1 MCDDNYAAY
10 LSYEEGLEEKP
21 IPSSFYRREWWED
34 TKFDPNKNYPR
45 GILRTVDMDLG
56 VHGEWSLTFFPE
68 CTDVCHAQK
77 NRVCREPSLKEVDDN
92 NFKMTLSAY
101 IRSDIES
108 WNLDR
113 ISNGEWGGLKPR
125 EKFEDMWLKRDKK
138 AIEEMLDFDYEC
150 WMEGYENFKLYY
162 EGQKLI
168 EFGDYP
174 GFEDAEEGWIEF
186 NTIDDEMDEMFK
198 ELEGEI
204 NLHTLR
210 ARAGPPSGEYYMR
223 TNISNGPDCHFG
235 APLGHPES
243 CWSSWVYEE
252 WCPERGRT
260 SLIRE
265 PNPEDC
271 GQLDSFDTSFMKVPI
286 MWGISPKWG
295 FYELTADSD
304 YEECFKPRKTSSY
317 RDRVLPPD
325 TPKDHPWLRWGIWD
339 LKRFL
344 PPHCKDR
351 YLDDLEKWKLDDIQS
366 GLKRF
371 SSLHCAFHW
380 MEDELDNEG
389 RFVADGE
396 VTFVCNREPTYTI
409 IKTKYGDCVFD
420 KITNMNPGDK
430 VKILCED
437 NDITD
442 PWLNHLK
449 IKCIRVYTG
458 LSLREPGAWRNN
470 TLRARIKEA
479 RPPYH

>member
-34 TKFDPNKNYPR
+34 TKFDPPKNYPR

-56 VHGEWSLTFFPE
+56 EHGSWSLTFFPE

-77 NRVCREPSLKEVDDN
+77 NRPCKEPSLREVDDN
-92 NFKMTLSAY
+92 NFKMMLSAY
-101 IRSDIES
+101 TRSDIES

-125 EKFEDMWLKRDKK
+125 EKFEDMWLKEDKK
-138 AIEEMLDFDYEC
+138 KIEEMLDFGYEL
-150 WMEGYENFKLYY
+150 WMEGFENSMLYY
-162 EGQKLI
+162 EGQRII

-186 NTIDDEMDEMFK
+186 NTIDDEMDKMFE
-198 ELEGEI
+198 ELEQEVE
-204 NLHTLR
+204 LHTFR

-223 TNISNGPDCHFG
+223 TNICSRT
-235 APLGHPES
+235 GHPDS
-243 CWSSWVYEE
+243 CWGSWTYEE
-252 WCPERGRT
+252 WCPEIGRT
-260 SLIRE
+260 SLISK
-265 PNPEDC
+265 PENN
-271 GQLDSFDTSFMKVPI
+271 GEFVSFNKEFFEAPI

-295 FYELTADSD
+295 FNELTADSK
-304 YEECFKPRKTSSY
+304 YEASTPIPVYLSVWSY
-317 RDRVLPPD
+317 LDRVLPPD
-325 TPKDHPWLRWGIWD
+325 TPDGHPWKRWTREDSKG
-339 LKRFL
+339 FL

-351 YLDDLEKWKLDDIQS
+351 YLGDLENWRLDNVN

-371 SSLHCAFHW
+371 SGLKSCGGW

-389 RFVADGE
+389 RFVCDGV
-396 VTFVCNREPTYTI
+396 VTFVCNRRPKYTI

-420 KITNMNPGDK
+420 NNTSLKPGED
-430 VKILCED
+430 VKILCRG
-437 NDITD
+437 NDLTD

-449 IKCIRVYTG
+449 IKCTRVFPKYMWEKG
-458 LSLREPGAWRNN
+458 GVVQDGDFS
-470 TLRARIKEA
+470 I
-479 RPPYH
+479 Y

>member
-34 TKFDPNKNYPR
+34 TKFDPKKNYPR
-45 GILRTVDMDLG
+45 GILRKVDMDLG
-56 VHGEWSLTFFPE
+56 EHGEWSLTFFPE

-77 NRVCREPSLKEVDDN
+77 NRPCHEPSLREVDDN
-92 NFKMTLSAY
+92 NFKMTLCAY

-150 WMEGYENFKLYY
+150 WMEGFENFMLYY
-162 EGQKLI
+162 EGQRII

-186 NTIDDEMDEMFK
+186 NTIDDEINKMFE
-198 ELEGEI
+198 ELEGEVE
-204 NLHTLR
+204 LHTFR

-223 TNISNGPDCHFG
+223 ANICPRT
-235 APLGHPES
+235 GHPDS
-243 CWSSWVYEE
+243 CWGSWTYEE
-252 WCPERGRT
+252 WCPEMGRT
-260 SLIRE
+260 SLISK
-265 PNPEDC
+265 PENN
-271 GQLDSFDTSFMKVPI
+271 GEFDSFNKEFFEAPI

-295 FYELTADSD
+295 FNELTADSK
-304 YEECFKPRKTSSY
+304 YEEFFKPRKSSSY
-317 RDRVLPPD
+317 LDRVLPSD
-325 TPKDHPWLRWGIWD
+325 TPEGHLWKLWTRGDRKG
-339 LKRFL
+339 FL

-351 YLDDLEKWKLDDIQS
+351 YLDDLEKWKLDDVN

-371 SSLHCAFHW
+371 SGLKSCGGW

-389 RFVADGE
+389 RFVCDGV
-396 VTFVCNREPTYTI
+396 VTFVCRDLLQSWYAV
-409 IKTKYGDCVFD
+409 IKTKYGNCYAGTIASSFKMPV
-420 KITNMNPGDK
+420 GEK
-430 VKILCED
+430 VKILCKDHIPHE
-437 NDITD
+437 
-442 PWLNHLK
+442 PRFSHLK
-449 IKCIRVYTG
+449 IKCTRVFPKHMWEKGGVVQDGDFSVY
-458 LSLREPGAWRNN
+458 W
-470 TLRARIKEA
+470 
-479 RPPYH
+479 

>member
-1 MCDDNYAAY
+1 MRASSEMCDDNYAAY

-34 TKFDPNKNYPR
+34 TKFDPKKNYPR

-56 VHGEWSLTFFPE
+56 EHGVWSLTFFPE

-77 NRVCREPSLKEVDDN
+77 NRPCQEPSLRKVDDN

-101 IRSDIES
+101 INSDIES

-150 WMEGYENFKLYY
+150 WMEGYENFEAWSY
-162 EGQKLI
+162 I
-168 EFGDYP
+168 RRFIDFGDYP
-174 GFEDAEEGWIEF
+174 GFQDAEEGWIDF
-186 NTIDDEMDEMFK
+186 NTIDDEMDKMFE
-198 ELEGEI
+198 ELEQEVE
-204 NLHTLR
+204 LHTLR

-223 TNISNGPDCHFG
+223 TNICPRT
-235 APLGHPES
+235 GHPDS
-243 CWSSWVYEE
+243 CWGSWTYEE
-252 WCPERGRT
+252 WCPEMGRT
-260 SLIRE
+260 SLISKSKNNGE
-265 PNPEDC
+265 F
-271 GQLDSFDTSFMKVPI
+271 DSFNKGFFETPI

-295 FYELTADSD
+295 FYELTADST
-304 YEECFKPRKTSSY
+304 YEESFKPRKSSSY
-317 RDRVLPPD
+317 LDRVLPPD
-325 TPKDHPWLRWGIWD
+325 TPEGHPWLRWGNGD
-339 LKRFL
+339 RKCFL

-351 YLDDLEKWKLDDIQS
+351 CLDDLKKWKLDNVD

-371 SSLHCAFHW
+371 SGLKSCGGW

-389 RFVADGE
+389 RFVCDGV
-396 VTFVCNREPTYTI
+396 VTFVCNRRPKYTI

-420 KITNMNPGDK
+420 KNTSLKPGEQ
-430 VKILCED
+430 VKILCRG
-437 NDITD
+437 NDLTD

-449 IKCIRVYTG
+449 IKCTRVFPKHMWDKGGVVQDGDFSIY
-458 LSLREPGAWRNN
+458 
-470 TLRARIKEA
+470 
-479 RPPYH
+479 